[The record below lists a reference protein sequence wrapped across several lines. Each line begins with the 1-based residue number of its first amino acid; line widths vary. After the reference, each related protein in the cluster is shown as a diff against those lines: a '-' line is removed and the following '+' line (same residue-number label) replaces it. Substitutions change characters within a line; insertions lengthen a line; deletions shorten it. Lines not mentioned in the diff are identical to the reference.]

1 MCRCAG
7 VAPFPNKK
15 KTQQKSRLLPPL
27 IVLLVFEMSDPNSEF
42 PKPLDDPKQDARLA
56 RLSVKKISEEKLRR
70 ELATI
75 AHAKCSEYGKAFS
88 DCSQR
93 EGFKVV
99 FTCRDECAAC
109 KFEGFFSSLAS

>member
-1 MCRCAG
+1 MPVLLLYFPIQLTTPSIFTLHRC
-7 VAPFPNKK
+7 
-15 KTQQKSRLLPPL
+15 L
-27 IVLLVFEMSDPNSEF
+27 VLLVFEMSDPNSEF

-88 DCSQR
+88 ECSQR

-109 KFEGFFSSLAS
+109 EYVFLPHLSPLIR

>member
-1 MCRCAG
+1 
-7 VAPFPNKK
+7 
-15 KTQQKSRLLPPL
+15 
-27 IVLLVFEMSDPNSEF
+27 MSDPNSDF

-88 DCSQR
+88 ECSQR

-109 KFEGFFSSLAS
+109 EYVFLPHLSPLI

>member
-1 MCRCAG
+1 
-7 VAPFPNKK
+7 
-15 KTQQKSRLLPPL
+15 
-27 IVLLVFEMSDPNSEF
+27 MSDPNSEF

-99 FTCRDECAAC
+99 FTCRDECAALKDC
-109 KFEGFFSSLAS
+109 VSKYYNEPEFNNFLVEKGYDPATIKKRKILDFFSS